1 MCNSGQNCAPL
12 GWVEW
17 HEGMCKHVKPWDIRV
32 GSKGTTLLPLSSIG
46 EIEKWLS
53 QQEKSLSLLKSK
65 QVGNE
70 LSFEWVIYLHSTM
83 GHCHCTI
90 MVISWEIGHYHLR
103 GNICWFL
110 LARVTTYLTYFGKSA
125 YIYMKY
131 IIDELREWNRYTNGP
146 EPSVVLYLQS
156 KQMTALKGW
165 CDIFLSQWGDSILNN
180 LK

>member
-1 MCNSGQNCAPL
+1 MNHILILKNYSEKMCHSVKTCAPL

-70 LSFEWVIYLHSTM
+70 LSFEWVIYLHSTL
-83 GHCHCTI
+83 CTAA
-90 MVISWEIGHYHLR
+90 VPYHGYFMRNRSLSLEKEH
-103 GNICWFL
+103 L
-110 LARVTTYLTYFGKSA
+110 LVLVGKSYHVSTQFLRILGRVRTFISSIA
-125 YIYMKY
+125 LMNYENGIYIPTGRS
-131 IIDELREWNRYTNGP
+131 LRR
-146 EPSVVLYLQS
+146 
-156 KQMTALKGW
+156 
-165 CDIFLSQWGDSILNN
+165 
-180 LK
+180 

>member
-1 MCNSGQNCAPL
+1 MHHQLLAPTEFISVHMFTMKNFFNGGVLKLNNVYTKARHFIIWPANQSSINFEQVFRKKMCNSGQNCAPL

-83 GHCHCTI
+83 VHCHCTI
-90 MVISWEIGHYHLR
+90 PWLFHE
-103 GNICWFL
+103 
-110 LARVTTYLTYFGKSA
+110 K
-125 YIYMKY
+125 
-131 IIDELREWNRYTNGP
+131 
-146 EPSVVLYLQS
+146 
-156 KQMTALKGW
+156 
-165 CDIFLSQWGDSILNN
+165 
-180 LK
+180 